1 MAIYRV
7 YECPA
12 DSLDAAI
19 FVREGFSFAA
29 AVFTFIWAVWHRMWL
44 VAVALLAALTVVG
57 IAADVYDVGR
67 AIIVTAQLAIA
78 VTTGFVADAIRGRS
92 LVSHGFVESGIV
104 EAANRHEAEL
114 KYFVKAVRTKPR
126 PPINAQRHC
135 ADGSDTLGIF
145 GTV

>member
-12 DSLDAAI
+12 DSLDTAV
-19 FVREGFSFAA
+19 FVREGFSIAA
-29 AVFTFIWAVWHRMWL
+29 ALFTFIWAVWHRMWL
-44 VAVALLAALTVVG
+44 VAVALLAALAAVA
-57 IAADVYDVGR
+57 IAADVFDFGST
-67 AIIVTAQLAIA
+67 IVVTTQLAIA
-78 VTTGFVADAIRGRS
+78 VTIGFIADAIRGRS
-92 LVSHGFVESGIV
+92 LVSLGFIESAIV